1 MNNLNKIITAYSLC
15 EFIQYVSKNNQD
27 PMTILDEFSKDCEFL
42 GGDKQLFI
50 ESAMRELYAC
60 RLLRE
65 DGGAAV
71 AAPIA
76 NSVGSGGVAGMKPE
90 DLAVPVEA
98 QKRHTSRNSIF
109 KRKKP
114 NTYFKDKDNSY

>member
-50 ESAMRELYAC
+50 VNIGLNAIS
-60 RLLRE
+60 
-65 DGGAAV
+65 
-71 AAPIA
+71 
-76 NSVGSGGVAGMKPE
+76 
-90 DLAVPVEA
+90 
-98 QKRHTSRNSIF
+98 
-109 KRKKP
+109 
-114 NTYFKDKDNSY
+114 YFGFTETLF

>member
-1 MNNLNKIITAYSLC
+1 MNNLNKIITTYSLC

-27 PMTILDEFSKDCEFL
+27 PISVLNEFSEDCEFL
-42 GGDKQLFI
+42 GGDKRLFI
-50 ESAMRELYAC
+50 ESAMRELAAC
-60 RLLRE
+60 RLLE
-65 DGGAAV
+65 DGGAAA

-76 NSVGSGGVAGMKPE
+76 NSVAAGGVAGMKPE